1 MRILL
6 LNDYSG
12 LHATLAKGLKE
23 LGHDVTVVS
32 GGNGWRNYPRDIS
45 VVRGSSSHW
54 DGIRYLLKV
63 WRLLPRL
70 KGYDIVQLINP
81 IFFDLRP
88 ERLFPIYRFL
98 RRHNKKMVLGAF
110 GEDSYW
116 ARTCVEK
123 KPLRYSDHNIGEQ
136 VRTDPASTRLMDE
149 WIGTSHERLNQMIAN
164 DCDGIVACL
173 YEYWVVYQPLFPRK
187 TTFIPL
193 PIERAERQ
201 HTDRSTKGR
210 EREGKEDGGKRK
222 EKTRIFI
229 GIDAKRSDYKGT
241 DIMLKAAED
250 VQRRHPDKME
260 LVKVVSVPF
269 AEYQRL
275 MEGSDAILDQLY
287 SYTPSMNS
295 LLAMSKGII
304 DIGGGEPENYEII
317 HEEELRPI
325 INVEPTYESVYH
337 ELEQLVMHP
346 ERIPELRRQSIEYVR
361 KHHDYLKIAQQ
372 YIDFYQTL

>member
-54 DGIRYLLKV
+54 DGICYLLKV

-88 ERLFPIYRFL
+88 ERLFPIYRYL

-210 EREGKEDGGKRK
+210 EREGEEYGEKRK

-325 INVEPTYESVYH
+325 INVETTYESVYH

>member
-45 VVRGSSSHW
+45 VVRNSSSHC

-63 WRLLPRL
+63 WQLLPRL
-70 KGYDIVQLINP
+70 KDYDIVQLINP

-88 ERLFPIYRFL
+88 ERLFPIYRYL

-116 ARTCVEK
+116 ARTCAEK

-210 EREGKEDGGKRK
+210 EREGKEYGEKRK

>member
-88 ERLFPIYRFL
+88 ERLFPIYRYL

-210 EREGKEDGGKRK
+210 EREGKEEGEKRK

-346 ERIPELRRQSIEYVR
+346 ERIPELRQQSIEYVR
-361 KHHDYLKIAQQ
+361 KHHDYQKIAQQ

>member
-63 WRLLPRL
+63 SRLLPRL

-193 PIERAERQ
+193 PIERVER
-201 HTDRSTKGR
+201 HNTDRSTKGR
-210 EREGKEDGGKRK
+210 ERVGKEEGEKRK

-241 DIMLKAAED
+241 DIMLKAAEE

-361 KHHDYLKIAQQ
+361 KHHDYQKIAQQ

>member
-201 HTDRSTKGR
+201 NTDRSTKGR
-210 EREGKEDGGKRK
+210 ERVGKEEGEKRK

-361 KHHDYLKIAQQ
+361 KHHDYQKIAQQ

>member
-201 HTDRSTKGR
+201 NTDRSTKGI
-210 EREGKEDGGKRK
+210 EREEKEEGEKRK

-325 INVEPTYESVYH
+325 INVETTYESVYH

>member
-88 ERLFPIYRFL
+88 ERLFPIYRYL

-123 KPLRYSDHNIGEQ
+123 KPLRYSDHNIGEE

-201 HTDRSTKGR
+201 NTDRSTKGR
-210 EREGKEDGGKRK
+210 EREGKEYGEKRK

>member
-210 EREGKEDGGKRK
+210 EREGKENGEKRK

-304 DIGGGEPENYEII
+304 DIGGGEPENYGII